1 MNIKIISV
9 GKLKEKY
16 LKEGIK
22 EYVKRLGAYTK
33 VEMIEV
39 DDEPIPKNASLAQE
53 IMVKAKEGRKILD
66 KVKQNDYM
74 ILLDVA
80 SKQMDSVAFS
90 KHIEQKMISGCS
102 TIVFVLGGSLGH
114 SEEIY
119 ERADFKM
126 SMSEMTFPHQLARLL
141 LCEQIYR
148 AFKIMKNET
157 YHK

>member
-80 SKQMDSVAFS
+80 SQQMDSVAFS
-90 KHIEQKMISGCS
+90 
-102 TIVFVLGGSLGH
+102 
-114 SEEIY
+114 
-119 ERADFKM
+119 
-126 SMSEMTFPHQLARLL
+126 
-141 LCEQIYR
+141 
-148 AFKIMKNET
+148 
-157 YHK
+157 